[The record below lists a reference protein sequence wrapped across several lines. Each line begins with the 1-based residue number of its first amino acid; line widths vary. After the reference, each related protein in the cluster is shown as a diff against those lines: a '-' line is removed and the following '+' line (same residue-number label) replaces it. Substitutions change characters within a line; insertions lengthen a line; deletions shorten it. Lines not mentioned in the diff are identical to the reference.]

1 MIKMTIKEMFEKVY
15 ALPVDEVGI
24 YEYAK
29 GALHIYQT
37 TGPQF
42 NILKNKDGEARYNVI
57 NVGEKIKII
66 PVDRGVSLWER
77 AVAFDVS
84 DNVEDLPMPV
94 YRMLSEAGIF

>member
-15 ALPVDEVGI
+15 TLPVDGVGV
-24 YEYAK
+24 YEHQN
-29 GALHIYQT
+29 GALHVYKT

-42 NILKNKDGEARYNVI
+42 NILQRKDGEARYNVI

-84 DNVEDLPMPV
+84 DDVEDLPMPV